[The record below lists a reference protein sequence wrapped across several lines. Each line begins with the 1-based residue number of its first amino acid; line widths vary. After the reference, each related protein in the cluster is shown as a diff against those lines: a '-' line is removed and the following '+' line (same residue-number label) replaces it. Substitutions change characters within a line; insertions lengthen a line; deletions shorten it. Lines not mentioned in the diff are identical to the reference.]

1 MDRAGLARAAATI
14 VAALGLL
21 GVSAGAAAQP
31 VAPAHPVVPAA
42 APLRCPLAGSYD
54 PANPFA
60 RILRGEAPVSL
71 IAEDRLVLA
80 FVPIDWQNPGH
91 ALIIP
96 RRAVRN
102 VEGLTDREWLAIL
115 HMARRIARAQQTAFG
130 STGYSLQQNNG
141 RNQEVCHAHVHVV
154 PNSPS
159 DPVKPATRA
168 QQDAIAAKL
177 RAALPPL

>member
-1 MDRAGLARAAATI
+1 MGPARSLRSAAGFVALLGFAGAS
-14 VAALGLL
+14 AAL
-21 GVSAGAAAQP
+21 AQP
-31 VAPAHPVVPAA
+31 VAPAAS
-42 APLRCPLAGSYD
+42 PLRCPLTAPYD
-54 PANPFA
+54 PTNPFA
-60 RILRGEAPVSL
+60 KILRGEAPVSM

-80 FVPIDWQNPGH
+80 FVPLDWQNPGH

-102 VEGLTDREWLAIL
+102 VEGLTDREWLAVL

-130 STGYSLQQNNG
+130 STGYTLQQNNG

-154 PNSPS
+154 PNAQP

-177 RAALPPL
+177 RAALPAR